1 MAESQIYPPAI
12 ASTLEYLVL
21 IFLILS
27 PSLFPCAGAL
37 FILQFIRKAAEIN
50 KNKLIIIMEQFIV
63 S

>member
-37 FILQFIRKAAEIN
+37 FILQFIRKAGEI
-50 KNKLIIIMEQFIV
+50 KNKLIIIMERFIV